1 MNLNTYDKGYK
12 PYYPSMDPST
22 EGGELKKSKKK
33 QKVEERK
40 GITDNIEKPQ
50 RDTRNKNSLS
60 RLMDAY
66 EDDN

>member
-1 MNLNTYDKGYK
+1 
-12 PYYPSMDPST
+12 MDPST